1 MDGSLSPIPESL
13 QPDREWTIGRV
24 LLECVPAGTS
34 SAAFDPLSTMALSET
49 DIQRQ
54 QEIKQAEELLFSGR
68 QELGFAK
75 GLFLGDFVADW
86 AMPYPRLSD
95 QQQAAVDNAVLE
107 LRQFLDQHL
116 DSDAIDRDADI
127 PREVIDGL
135 GRVGV
140 LGMTAPKEVG
150 GRGFSQMQYCK
161 VLEEIGARDA
171 STAVFT
177 NAHHSIGIRAL
188 LLFGTK
194 EQQEKWLPRLMN
206 GEQLA
211 AFALTEREAGS
222 DAANVQMKATPA
234 EDGAAYILSGEKRY
248 ITNASI
254 AHVLTVMARTPIP
267 GKDKDAITAFLV
279 TPDMPGFE
287 MLEPRMAKLGI
298 RGTATGRFR
307 LNNVRVPKE
316 NILGPLG
323 KGLRVALTVLDFGR
337 TTFGACCT
345 GGAKTCLRLAIEH
358 ANSRKQFNKT
368 LGNFDLVKKKIA
380 RMAADVYAME
390 AMTQVTAS
398 LIDRGLE
405 DYMVETAM
413 LKVFTTER
421 LWDAVNDCFQ
431 IHGGSAY
438 FDDSP
443 LGRMLRDARINQ
455 IGEGSNEVL
464 TSFIALVGMRGPGM
478 EFKEIYDTMLKPSRG
493 LSKAW
498 DAGLKRLS
506 AAVKV
511 PEVPV
516 KNDQLRSYASQ
527 LGRLVWRFNLAV
539 DKALIAYREPVME
552 MQLIQERIAVAA
564 MELFATTC
572 VLSRWDSELSATSR
586 NGKEGIDHASAD
598 LFVRR
603 SLRHIRDSLR
613 SLGDNDDRALL
624 KTADAVLA
632 TRQADAH

>member
-1 MDGSLSPIPESL
+1 
-13 QPDREWTIGRV
+13 
-24 LLECVPAGTS
+24 
-34 SAAFDPLSTMALSET
+34 MALSET

-54 QEIKQAEELLFSGR
+54 KEIQQAEELLFSGR

-86 AMPYPRLSD
+86 AMPYPRLTD
-95 QQQAAVDNAVLE
+95 AQQAEVDRALDE
-107 LRQFLDQHL
+107 LRTFLDEHL
-116 DSDAIDRDADI
+116 DADEIDRQADI
-127 PREVIDGL
+127 PRHVIDGL
-135 GRVGV
+135 GRAGV

-161 VLEEIGARDA
+161 VLEEIGARCA

-194 EQQEKWLPRLMN
+194 EQKEKWLPKLMN

-222 DAANVQMKATPA
+222 DAANVQLTAQPS
-234 EDGAAYILSGEKRY
+234 EDGSHFVLNGEKRY

-254 AHVLTVMARTPIP
+254 AQVLTVMARTPVP
-267 GKDKDAITAFLV
+267 GKEGKTAITAFLV
-279 TPDMPGFE
+279 TPDMEGFE
-287 MLEPRMAKLGI
+287 MIEPRMPKLGI
-298 RGTATGRFR
+298 RGTATGRFQ
-307 LNNVRVPKE
+307 LNNVRVPRE

-345 GGAKTCLRLAIEH
+345 GAAKTCLRMSVQH
-358 ANSRKQFNKT
+358 ANSRRQFDKT

-380 RMAADVYAME
+380 RTAADVYAME

-398 LIDRGLE
+398 LIERGLE
-405 DYMVETAM
+405 DYMLETAM

-464 TSFIALVGMRGPGM
+464 TSFVALVGMRGPGM
-478 EFKEIYDTMLKPSRG
+478 EFKEIHDTMLKPWRQDG
-493 LSKAW
+493 AKAAW
-498 DAGLKRLS
+498 GAGWKRLS
-506 AAVKV
+506 AAIKV

-516 KNDQLRSYASQ
+516 RSDRLKNYASQ
-527 LGRLVWRFNLAV
+527 LARLVWRFNFAV
-539 DKALIAYREPVME
+539 DKTLIAYREPVME
-552 MQLIQERIAVAA
+552 MQLVQERIANAA
-564 MELFATTC
+564 MELFAATC
-572 VLSRWDSELSATSR
+572 VLSRWDSELQSVAG
-586 NGKEGIDHASAD
+586 NGKAASGDHIAAD
-598 LFVRR
+598 LFVKRAFR
-603 SLRHIRDSLR
+603 KTKEALRD
-613 SLGDNDDRALL
+613 LGDNDDAAMLA
-624 KTADAVLA
+624 TANAVLGKG
-632 TRQADAH
+632 TPDQRDGR